1 MMIFRD
7 EVGFIFSYIRKDYK
21 SYKQNVNLLKLFMVC
36 LVLCLMLTNES
47 NYSLLPLLYN
57 DPCLP
62 CVCGH
67 HKRFTV
73 LVEGTLWQGKV
84 TNVHYYLFIH
94 YCYFCSIW
102 TFIVESV
109 LLVHRKPISDPNG
122 GPVYQLVSVPLSNDI
137 ASIFELEPTTLI
149 RGDSMVPQSSYV
161 RLRHLC
167 TSTWVHSTSIPI
179 DKDEEKPVMSKVG
192 FVKCLSLFCLC
203 SFMIHSVA

>member
-1 MMIFRD
+1 MFA
-7 EVGFIFSYIRKDYK
+7 
-21 SYKQNVNLLKLFMVC
+21 
-36 LVLCLMLTNES
+36 
-47 NYSLLPLLYN
+47 
-57 DPCLP
+57 

-67 HKRFTV
+67 LKRFT
-73 LVEGTLWQGKV
+73 LYMEGTLWQGEVIKIHY
-84 TNVHYYLFIH
+84 NLCIHYY
-94 YCYFCSIW
+94 CSIR
-102 TFIVESV
+102 TFIAESV
-109 LLVHRKPISDPNG
+109 PLAHRKPISDPNG

-192 FVKCLSLFCLC
+192 FVEC
-203 SFMIHSVA
+203 V